1 MEIRFEQNLISIP
14 IINYKLPLPATT
26 AAGLLQFC
34 LAELKG
40 VAQEGSESDDQWL
53 ESKRLYTH
61 AVAASI
67 DQLQPHRYAILLSE

>member
-40 VAQEGSESDDQWL
+40 VAQEGSESDDQ
-53 ESKRLYTH
+53 
-61 AVAASI
+61 
-67 DQLQPHRYAILLSE
+67 

>member
-34 LAELKG
+34 LAELQR
-40 VAQEGSESDDQWL
+40 VAKEGDERNNQ
-53 ESKRLYTH
+53 
-61 AVAASI
+61 
-67 DQLQPHRYAILLSE
+67 